1 MRSLQT
7 YAKFKVGLFTVYQA
21 EGRFSTVW
29 PDTGLEKTYN
39 YDAKVKLFFGISQNS
54 AVMEKYLRALPVL
67 TEVSEQV
74 KAMAHLDMDD
84 NRHYEDYKSQGR
96 QEANYNKSKCNQQ
109 PHDQSIQMQRR
120 RADEYLNRL
129 KA

>member
-39 YDAKVKLFFGISQNS
+39 YDAKVKLFF
-54 AVMEKYLRALPVL
+54 R
-67 TEVSEQV
+67 
-74 KAMAHLDMDD
+74 
-84 NRHYEDYKSQGR
+84 
-96 QEANYNKSKCNQQ
+96 
-109 PHDQSIQMQRR
+109 DQSKFSSNGEIFTSPSSSDRSV
-120 RADEYLNRL
+120 RAGKGCGTPGYG
-129 KA
+129 